1 MKRLLTVKTLA
12 ILTAIVL
19 VFSLCAGGC
28 SRQAVVDEM
37 GNSNPIS
44 IDTAPVTEYVD
55 DAGNP
60 VLPEWQGGT
69 GISEAELERYGA
81 EYAQKVIDNAQSPD
95 QNKSTPQIPDIIPK
109 DPALDSPAKP
119 SDSGGP
125 KTEPDDSG
133 ESTSPQESLPQKQ
146 DENLPVTTNEYY
158 SLPVMSIDTGGAAIV
173 SKSEYIN
180 AKVTIT
186 NTDANNCIT
195 EVTAGIRGRGN
206 STWALFDKK
215 PYRIRFDS
223 NIDLFGM
230 GKARSYVLLSNNM
243 DMTLMRNYLA
253 FKLSDIM
260 EIEFNSGYQWI
271 NVYLNGEYA
280 GLYLLT
286 EQVQTGNNRVDID
299 PSTVGALDT
308 GYLVELDGTGNAEG
322 HPYFRLNKVE
332 NRLPGVANWRDQF
345 VCTIKGPDQNVNKQ
359 QVEYIKDYIDRAN
372 AAILTG
378 NWQQMTALL
387 DIDSFVNAFLVN
399 SFLLNSDA
407 GWQFYVY
414 KKQGGKL
421 HLGPIWDFD
430 QSMGSSTH
438 GGTGYTGWLCGT
450 VFPWG
455 DALLQIP
462 EFMSLVKERYNQKLP
477 QIKELV
483 PIIDQC
489 VNDYSFDIAMNN
501 LRWPIMGTD
510 YWRCPPEFLNKTDYQ
525 WHTDFLKSWLTNR
538 LEHYTSLVNQL

>member
-1 MKRLLTVKTLA
+1 MKRLFTVKAPA
-12 ILTAIVL
+12 IVTAIVL
-19 VFSLCAGGC
+19 GFSLCAGGC

-44 IDTAPVTEYVD
+44 IDPAPVTEYVD

-81 EYAQKVIDNAQSPD
+81 EYAQKVIDNAQPSD

-109 DPALDSPAKP
+109 DPVIDSPASP
-119 SDSGGP
+119 SDSGSP
-125 KTEPDDSG
+125 KTAPVDSG
-133 ESTSPQESLPQKQ
+133 ESTSPEESLPHNQ

-158 SLPVMSIDTGGAAIV
+158 SLPVMSIDTGGTAIV

-260 EIEFNSGYQWI
+260 EIEYNSGY
-271 NVYLNGEYA
+271 
-280 GLYLLT
+280 
-286 EQVQTGNNRVDID
+286 
-299 PSTVGALDT
+299 
-308 GYLVELDGTGNAEG
+308 
-322 HPYFRLNKVE
+322 
-332 NRLPGVANWRDQF
+332 
-345 VCTIKGPDQNVNKQ
+345 
-359 QVEYIKDYIDRAN
+359 
-372 AAILTG
+372 
-378 NWQQMTALL
+378 
-387 DIDSFVNAFLVN
+387 
-399 SFLLNSDA
+399 
-407 GWQFYVY
+407 
-414 KKQGGKL
+414 
-421 HLGPIWDFD
+421 

-438 GGTGYTGWLCGT
+438 GGTGYTGWFCGT

-483 PIIDQC
+483 SVIDQC

-525 WHTDFLKSWLTNR
+525 WHTDFLKNWLTNR